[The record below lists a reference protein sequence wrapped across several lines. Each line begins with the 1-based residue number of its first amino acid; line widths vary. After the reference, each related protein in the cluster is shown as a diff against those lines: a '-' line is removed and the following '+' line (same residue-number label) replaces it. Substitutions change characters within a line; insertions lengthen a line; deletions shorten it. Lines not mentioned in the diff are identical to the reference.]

1 LPSAARR
8 VIVSSHAD
16 AASFNAAT
24 DTAMN
29 RRSFL
34 STTALLGA
42 ATAIGAASRSQAADQ
57 PRKPRIKL
65 GISTYSYW
73 HFRTAKV
80 PVETVITRAAALGVE
95 GVDLLHRQMDIPER
109 EPLTAAHRAYLQK
122 LKRHA
127 FTSGIDL
134 ICLSIHQDFV
144 DPGAEYRQREIAHT
158 LKCIEIAHEL
168 GVPCIRL
175 NSGRWN
181 TIRSFDDLMK
191 ARGEEPVLPGHT
203 EDEGFKWC
211 VDCIEQC
218 LPKAAECGVLLALE
232 NHWGLTRTPE
242 GLLRILNAINSPWLG
257 GLMDTGNFL
266 EDPYDEFRQIA
277 PRTVFVQAKTYY
289 GGGEWYTLDLDY
301 RRIAS
306 ILAEVNYSGYVSLE
320 MEGKEDP
327 DLAVPKSITVL
338 RDAFGA

>member
-1 LPSAARR
+1 
-8 VIVSSHAD
+8 
-16 AASFNAAT
+16 
-24 DTAMN
+24 MN
-29 RRSFL
+29 RRHFLTRAAGLAATCAL
-34 STTALLGA
+34 STPVRSA
-42 ATAIGAASRSQAADQ
+42 AASAPE
-57 PRKPRIKL
+57 PRKKIKL

-80 PVETVITRAAALGVE
+80 PIETVIDKAAALGVE
-95 GVDLLHRQMDIPER
+95 GVDILHRQMDLQER

-127 FTSGIDL
+127 FTNGIDL

-144 DPGAEYRQREIAHT
+144 DPREDYRQREIDHT
-158 LKCIEIAHEL
+158 LKCIEIAYAL

-181 TIRSFDDLMK
+181 TIRSFDDLMA
-191 ARGEEPVLPGHT
+191 ARGIEPVLDGHT
-203 EDEGFKWC
+203 EDEGFQWC
-211 VDCIEQC
+211 IDCIERC
-218 LPKAAECGVLLALE
+218 LPKAAECGVILALE

-242 GLLRILNAINSPWLG
+242 GLLRILNAIDSPWLG

-266 EDPYDEFRQIA
+266 DDPYHKLEQIA
-277 PRTVFVQAKTYY
+277 PKTVFVQAKTYF

-301 RRIAS
+301 RRIAR
-306 ILAEVNYSGYVSLE
+306 ILAAAGYTGYVSLE

-327 DLAVPKSITVL
+327 DTAVPKSIALL
-338 RDAFGA
+338 REAFA